1 MFSSRHIG
9 PNEIEIKKMLKSL
22 GVSSIKEL
30 IYETIPNNTSTGN
43 VIPGPDDCPPPDN
56 PNYPKSRTSR
66 KPT

>member
-30 IYETIPNNTSTGN
+30 IYETIPNNILLKNELKLDEAISEN
-43 VIPGPDDCPPPDN
+43 EFNILI
-56 PNYPKSRTSR
+56 R
-66 KPT
+66 KLSKKK